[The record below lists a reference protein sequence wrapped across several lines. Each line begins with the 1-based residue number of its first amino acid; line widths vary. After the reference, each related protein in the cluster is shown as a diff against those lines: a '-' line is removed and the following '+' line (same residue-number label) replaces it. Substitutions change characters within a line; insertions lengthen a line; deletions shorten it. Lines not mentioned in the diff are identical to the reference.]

1 MSQTAF
7 HSALLSPD
15 APRPA
20 GLIDAKGQPA
30 GSRFDVYRN
39 NVASSLTEV
48 LEKGF
53 PVLQKL
59 LGDAYFKAL
68 ALAFLRKNPPK
79 TRIMMLYGAEM
90 PGFLEAFPPLSHLP
104 YLADVAR
111 LEQGLRESYH
121 AADAAPLA
129 PEGLATL
136 APQDL
141 MATRFCFAPAVRLL
155 TSDYPVWSIWWAN
168 TQADAPRPVMRAE
181 TVLLV
186 RPGFDPEPHLLP
198 PGGGAFMASLMA
210 GNSLEEACQNL
221 AEDFDLAGCLGLL
234 IGGGAL
240 TNIRKDTE

>member
-1 MSQTAF
+1 MSQTDF
-7 HSALLSPD
+7 HAALLSPD
-15 APRPA
+15 VGPPPGLTDAKGRPA
-20 GLIDAKGQPA
+20 GN
-30 GSRFDVYRN
+30 RFDVYRN

-59 LGDAYFKAL
+59 LGEAYFKAL

-90 PGFLEAFPPLSHLP
+90 PGFLKAFPPLAHLP
-104 YLADVAR
+104 YLADIAR

-129 PEGLATL
+129 TEVLSAL
-136 APQDL
+136 SLEAL
-141 MATRFCFAPAVRLL
+141 MAARFSIAPAVQVIA
-155 TSDYPVWSIWWAN
+155 SDYPVWSIWQAN
-168 TQADAPRPVMRAE
+168 TRADAPRPVMQPEAA
-181 TVLLV
+181 VIL

-198 PGGGAFMASLMA
+198 PGGAGFITALME
-210 GNSLEEACQNL
+210 GQPLGDACNT
-221 AEDFDLAGCLGLL
+221 APDDFDLTACLGLL

-240 TNIRKDTE
+240 ISHQ